1 VDLKAVKAASAPALL
16 ACVAAAAENADGLL
30 GDAERLAGAGQYA
43 RAYSLSAL
51 AVEEFGKAA
60 SLLTLANMPRDV
72 RGQAP
77 VGRMLEWHQLKLVG
91 GMLMAVL
98 GFGPPGMA
106 ARFAA
111 MPISRLEQIL
121 DATNAFAD
129 DADALKRRGLYVDM
143 DGHGRIR
150 RPSEITEAE
159 VCRQLAQARQVAASA
174 SLLRDPGVQSRFA
187 DPPAEAVELSRAL
200 VLAFAEAGNVRTP
213 RAAAAVALN
222 AVRKLQD
229 HMADPESDKP
239 LALERSRHYPGNE
252 RSGDGLGA
260 QDSQNSSVRSRVEH
274 DRLGTQLPDGSDVAR
289 IWRAPVADQ
298 RGRLEAGRPAGHGH
312 RHRQVEG
319 RQLERRQCD
328 RGGSIGPS
336 GLVTNGSALG
346 GGDPRPSRAGQRD
359 DLDVLRAG
367 IVRP

>member
-1 VDLKAVKAASAPALL
+1 MDLRAVTAAGTPELL
-16 ACVAAAAENADGLL
+16 ACVAAAAETGASLL
-30 GDAERLAGAGQYA
+30 DDAERLAGAGQYA

-121 DATNAFAD
+121 DATEAFAD
-129 DADALKRRGLYVDM
+129 DADMLKRRGLYVDM

-159 VCRQLAQARQVAASA
+159 VCRQLAQARQEAASG
-174 SLLRDPGVQSRFA
+174 SLLRDSGVASRFA
-187 DPPAEAVELSRAL
+187 DSPAGAGELSR
-200 VLAFAEAGNVRTP
+200 
-213 RAAAAVALN
+213 
-222 AVRKLQD
+222 
-229 HMADPESDKP
+229 
-239 LALERSRHYPGNE
+239 
-252 RSGDGLGA
+252 
-260 QDSQNSSVRSRVEH
+260 
-274 DRLGTQLPDGSDVAR
+274 
-289 IWRAPVADQ
+289 
-298 RGRLEAGRPAGHGH
+298 
-312 RHRQVEG
+312 
-319 RQLERRQCD
+319 
-328 RGGSIGPS
+328 
-336 GLVTNGSALG
+336 
-346 GGDPRPSRAGQRD
+346 
-359 DLDVLRAG
+359 
-367 IVRP
+367 